1 MSKQANKTAIGLF
14 VVVALALAVA
24 AIIIFGSGKFFVEKE
39 VFVVYFQGSVKGLQ
53 VGAPVVFRGVK
64 VGEVTDIRI
73 YANRAE
79 NYVMIPVLLQVEPN
93 KFNAMGPDVE
103 ITSPQQRVDSLIKS
117 GLRAQL
123 QMQSL
128 VTGQLMINIDF
139 YPDTQAK
146 LIGKEGIDFGP
157 DVLEIPSVETSLQK
171 IQQTLEDVPISD
183 LAKSL
188 QSSLNG
194 IERFVN
200 SEELTKSLRYFKQ
213 TLRDARHLLQHVDQ
227 KIDPLFAEVDQT
239 LKDTQT
245 LLRDVNS
252 QVAPL
257 ATSLKSTS
265 DTAREAIGDARKL
278 VKNVNG
284 RIRPLY
290 NDIKRTETSL
300 RSALKSAETLFD
312 DVDGMVSE
320 NSEFRYQVETLL
332 RELTL
337 AGRSL
342 RGFADY
348 LERNPDALLRGKVT
362 RTSGKESK

>member
-14 VVVALALAVA
+14 VVVAVVLAVA
-24 AIIIFGSGKFFVEKE
+24 AIIIFGSGKFFVKQEKY
-39 VFVVYFQGSVKGLQ
+39 VVYFEGSVKGLR

-64 VGEVTDIRI
+64 VGEVIDISI
-73 YANRAE
+73 HSNRATKTII
-79 NYVMIPVLLQVEPN
+79 IPVILQVEPD
-93 KFNAMGPDVE
+93 KFHAMGPDIQVKRHKE
-103 ITSPQQRVDSLIKS
+103 ELDDLIKV

-139 YPDTQAK
+139 YPDTQVK
-146 LIGKEGIDFGP
+146 LVGKEGIDFGP
-157 DVLEIPSVETSLQK
+157 DVLEIPSIETSLQK
-171 IQQTLEDVPISD
+171 IQQTFEDVPIGD

-188 QSSLNG
+188 QNSLNG

-200 SEELTKSLRYFKQ
+200 SEELIQSLHYFKQ
-213 TLRDARHLLQHVDQ
+213 TLRDARNLLQHVDQ

-245 LLRDVNS
+245 LLRDADS

-278 VKNVNG
+278 VKNVNS
-284 RIRPLY
+284 RIGPLY
-290 NDIKRTETSL
+290 NDIKRTEKALS
-300 RSALKSAETLFD
+300 SALNSAETLFEE
-312 DVDGMVSE
+312 VDGMVSE
-320 NSEFRYQVETLL
+320 NSQFRYQIDTFV

-337 AGRSL
+337 AARSL
-342 RGFADY
+342 RAFADY

-362 RTSGKESK
+362 RTSGKEGR